1 MKLFHKPLLWL
12 LPLVML
18 LLGSNCGLITPQRDH
33 DMSIVYVM
41 RHAEK
46 DLTPGLA
53 DPPLTPAGQ
62 QRAVALREKIFK
74 QARPSAIFTTN
85 TTRTRTTVA
94 PLAEL
99 LKVTPQVYDAK
110 QLPALATRIRRE
122 YQDRVVVVV
131 GHSNTI
137 LETVEALGGK
147 RPVEIIKDDEYGYL
161 FKVALP
167 RDSTRATIVET
178 QSY

>member
-1 MKLFHKPLLWL
+1 MWL

-18 LLGSNCGLITPQRDH
+18 LLGTNCSLITPQQDRH
-33 DMSIVYVM
+33 RTTVYVM

-62 QRAVALREKIFK
+62 KRALALREMIFK
-74 QARPSAIFTTN
+74 QARPNAIFTTN
-85 TTRTRTTVA
+85 TTRTRATVA

-122 YQDRVVVVV
+122 YQNRVVVVV

-147 RPVEIIKDDEYGYL
+147 RPVEAIKDDEFGYL
-161 FKVALP
+161 FKVSVPL
-167 RDSTRATIVET
+167 DSTQATTAET
-178 QSY
+178 LRY